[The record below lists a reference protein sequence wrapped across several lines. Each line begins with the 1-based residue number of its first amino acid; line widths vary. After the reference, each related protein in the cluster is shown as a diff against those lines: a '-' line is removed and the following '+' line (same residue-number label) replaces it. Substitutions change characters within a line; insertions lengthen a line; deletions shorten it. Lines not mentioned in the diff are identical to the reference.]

1 MDEHP
6 PAAINTSLL
15 DQILDSVVGK
25 KPCWCCCDRCWQE
38 TTLTVTSTRI
48 AIRKA
53 TEHAL

>member
-48 AIRKA
+48 AI
-53 TEHAL
+53 